1 MLGAIL
7 AILSAATFAFN
18 NAAVRRGVVTGTPGQ
33 GMAITVP
40 IGVALFLLAAI
51 ITGEIG
57 RLSQFPPTAAAW
69 MAAVGLLHFL
79 LGRYCNYRANQA
91 AGMNLTAPVIQ
102 LQVIVTLV
110 LAVIIL
116 HEPCTVLQMI
126 GGLLILVGS
135 LITQRQPARSR
146 TAHAV
151 SEVDMNESGLAP
163 SHGIEAPVFVPRR
176 VAGYAFASFAALA
189 YGTSPIMARSALEH
203 RAPASGILA
212 GLIAYGAAT
221 VVIAVVLLWSPLR
234 QDVTALKRENV
245 LWFVN
250 SGVFVALAQGLFYAA
265 VAVAP
270 IMVVMP
276 LLQLS
281 LVFRLSFSKWLNP
294 HYEIFGPLVT
304 AGVVVSILGACLVSI
319 NTDLILDALSA
330 PEIAARVLRWRI

>member
-7 AILSAATFAFN
+7 AILSAVTFAFN

-33 GMAITVP
+33 AMAITVP
-40 IGVALFLLAAI
+40 IGVACFLLVAI
-51 ITGEIG
+51 ATGEIA
-57 RLSQFPPTAAAW
+57 RLAQFPPAAAAW
-69 MAAVGLLHFL
+69 MAGVGLLHFL

-110 LAVIIL
+110 LAVVIL

-126 GGLLILVGS
+126 GGLLILGGS

-146 TAHAV
+146 
-151 SEVDMNESGLAP
+151 LARGASSTGANDFNSVP
-163 SHGIEAPVFVPRR
+163 GDSIYAPAFAPRR
-176 VAGYAFASFAALA
+176 VAGYLFASLAALA
-189 YGTSPIMARSALEH
+189 YGTTPIMARSALEH
-203 RAPASGILA
+203 TAPATGILG

-221 VVIAVVLLWSPLR
+221 AVLALALVWSPVR
-234 QDVTALKRENV
+234 QNVIALKRENV

-250 SGVFVALAQGLFYAA
+250 SGVFVAVAQGLFYAA

-276 LLQLS
+276 LMQLS
-281 LVFRLSFSKWLNP
+281 LVFRLSFSKWVNP
-294 HYEIFGPLVT
+294 EHEVFGPLIT
-304 AGVVVSILGACLVSI
+304 AGAAISIVGACLVSVET
-319 NTDLILDALSA
+319 NVILDTLTA
-330 PEIAARVLRWRI
+330 PEALARVLRWRV

>member
-1 MLGAIL
+1 
-7 AILSAATFAFN
+7 
-18 NAAVRRGVVTGTPGQ
+18 
-33 GMAITVP
+33 
-40 IGVALFLLAAI
+40 
-51 ITGEIG
+51 
-57 RLSQFPPTAAAW
+57 

-79 LGRYCNYRANQA
+79 LGRYCNYRANQE

-102 LQVIVTLV
+102 LQVIVTLF
-110 LAVIIL
+110 LAVLIL

-126 GGLLILVGS
+126 GGLLLLAGS
-135 LITQRQPARSR
+135 LITQRQPTQLRA
-146 TAHAV
+146 AHPM
-151 SEVDMNESGLAP
+151 SEMGPNGSGLV
-163 SHGIEAPVFVPRR
+163 HEIEEPLFVPRR
-176 VAGYAFASFAALA
+176 VAGYVFASLAALA

-203 RAPASGILA
+203 RAPVSGILG

-221 VVIAVVLLWSPLR
+221 VVMAVALLWSPLR

-245 LWFVN
+245 LWFIN

-270 IMVVMP
+270 IMVVVP

-294 HYEIFGPLVT
+294 RHEIFGPLVT

-319 NTDLILDALSA
+319 DTNAILDVLAA

>member
-7 AILSAATFAFN
+7 AILSAGTFAFN

-40 IGVALFLLAAI
+40 IGVALFLLAAVL
-51 ITGEIG
+51 TGEIT
-57 RLSQFPPTAAAW
+57 RLAQFPTRAAAW
-69 MAAVGLLHFL
+69 MAAV
-79 LGRYCNYRANQA
+79 
-91 AGMNLTAPVIQ
+91 
-102 LQVIVTLV
+102 
-110 LAVIIL
+110 
-116 HEPCTVLQMI
+116 
-126 GGLLILVGS
+126 
-135 LITQRQPARSR
+135 
-146 TAHAV
+146 
-151 SEVDMNESGLAP
+151 
-163 SHGIEAPVFVPRR
+163 
-176 VAGYAFASFAALA
+176 A

-221 VVIAVVLLWSPLR
+221 AVVAVALLWPPLR
-234 QDVTALKRENV
+234 QNVTALKRENV

-281 LVFRLSFSKWLNP
+281 LVFRLSFSKLAQSQSRDFRTPGYGGRGRPNP
-294 HYEIFGPLVT
+294 RRVPR
-304 AGVVVSILGACLVSI
+304 
-319 NTDLILDALSA
+319 LD
-330 PEIAARVLRWRI
+330 PHRR

>member
-1 MLGAIL
+1 
-7 AILSAATFAFN
+7 
-18 NAAVRRGVVTGTPGQ
+18 
-33 GMAITVP
+33 
-40 IGVALFLLAAI
+40 
-51 ITGEIG
+51 
-57 RLSQFPPTAAAW
+57 
-69 MAAVGLLHFL
+69 
-79 LGRYCNYRANQA
+79 
-91 AGMNLTAPVIQ
+91 
-102 LQVIVTLV
+102 
-110 LAVIIL
+110 
-116 HEPCTVLQMI
+116 MI

-146 TAHAV
+146 TVHAV
-151 SEVDMNESGLAP
+151 CEVDVNGSGLTP
-163 SHGIEAPVFVPRR
+163 SHGIETPLFVPRR
-176 VAGYAFASFAALA
+176 VAGYVFASLAALA

-221 VVIAVVLLWSPLR
+221 AVVAVALLWPPLR
-234 QDVTALKRENV
+234 QNVTALKRENV

-294 HYEIFGPLVT
+294 DHEIFGPLVT

-319 NTDLILDALSA
+319 NTDAIMDALSA

>member
-7 AILSAATFAFN
+7 AILSAGTFAFN

-40 IGVALFLLAAI
+40 IGVALFLLAAVL
-51 ITGEIG
+51 TGEIT
-57 RLSQFPPTAAAW
+57 RLAQFPTRAAAW

-102 LQVIVTLV
+102 LQVIVTLI

-146 TAHAV
+146 TVHAV
-151 SEVDMNESGLAP
+151 SEVDVNGSGLTP
-163 SHGIEAPVFVPRR
+163 SHGIETPLFVPRR
-176 VAGYAFASFAALA
+176 VAGYVFASLAAL
-189 YGTSPIMARSALEH
+189 
-203 RAPASGILA
+203 
-212 GLIAYGAAT
+212 AYGAAT
-221 VVIAVVLLWSPLR
+221 VVVAVALLWPPLR
-234 QDVTALKRENV
+234 QNVTALKRENV

-294 HYEIFGPLVT
+294 DHEIFGPLVT

-319 NTDLILDALSA
+319 NTDAIMDALSA

>member
-33 GMAITVP
+33 GMAITIP
-40 IGVALFLLAAI
+40 IGVALFLLVAVL
-51 ITGEIG
+51 TGEIARIG
-57 RLSQFPPTAAAW
+57 EFPSRAAGW
-69 MAAVGLLHFL
+69 MTAVGLLHFL
-79 LGRYCNYRANQA
+79 LGRYCNYRANQE

-102 LQVIVTLV
+102 LQVIVTLF
-110 LAVIIL
+110 LAVLIL
-116 HEPCTVLQMI
+116 HEPCSVLQMI
-126 GGLLILVGS
+126 GGFLILTGS
-135 LITQRQPARSR
+135 LITQRQPAQLRAAY
-146 TAHAV
+146 TM
-151 SEVDMNESGLAP
+151 SEIGPNGSGLA
-163 SHGIEAPVFVPRR
+163 HGIEEPLFVPRR
-176 VAGYAFASFAALA
+176 VAGYVFASLAALA
-189 YGTSPIMARSALEH
+189 YGTSPIMARSALEY
-203 RAPASGILA
+203 RAPASGILG

-221 VVIAVVLLWSPLR
+221 VVMAVALLWSPLR

-245 LWFVN
+245 LWFIN

-294 HYEIFGPLVT
+294 RHEIFGPLVT

-319 NTDLILDALSA
+319 DTNAILDALSV